1 MALDYEFYF
10 SVLWDSWVCEQ
21 ACLWIHICFLCL
33 FQALCLLFVL
43 PYSDVLLFNSIIL
56 YYIMLYFNYPL
67 QTCLFLM
74 RDKKGVDPDRRGI
87 AQELGGTKGGETA
100 IKIHYVRKF
109 IFSIKWKIIN
119 KSIKE
124 KIINIAFMHSM
135 KLEGN
140 LWLILFDNIFMVV
153 LWNWTHTMWRHL
165 HYTYTS
171 F

>member
-1 MALDYEFYF
+1 MNSTSVFYGILECANKLVSGF
-10 SVLWDSWVCEQ
+10 ISVSCAFFRLSVF
-21 ACLWIHICFLCL
+21 CLFCPILMCCFL
-33 FQALCLLFVL
+33 
-43 PYSDVLLFNSIIL
+43 IIL

-67 QTCLFLM
+67 ETCLFLM
-74 RDKKGVDPDRRGI
+74 RDKMGVDPDRRGI
-87 AQELGGTKGGETA
+87 AQELGGTEGGETA
-100 IKIHYVRKF
+100 IRIHYIRKF
-109 IFSIKWKIIN
+109 LFSIKWKIIN

-124 KIINIAFMHSM
+124 KIVSIAFMHSM

-165 HYTYTS
+165 HHTYTS